1 MGRKRKVKLTD
12 YDNDL
17 INLTFTSVIDNIG
30 GLSIT
35 DKQVITGEAFDI
47 VSQQLMSKVKDSL
60 VKQTIPLEMDP
71 EIQEIED
78 DIPF

>member
-17 INLTFTSVIDNIG
+17 INLTYISVIDNIG
-30 GLSIT
+30 ELSIT

-60 VKQTIPLEMDP
+60 VKQTIPLEMDS
-71 EIQEIED
+71 EIQDIED